1 MISCDSHDYVEIA
14 CMMRYQVRLHR
25 VDGQVLVGE
34 AVDIRSRSG
43 DERLMLATGEA
54 IPLVD
59 IREMEVLSKP
69 SYFERVIISAD

>member
-1 MISCDSHDYVEIA
+1 
-14 CMMRYQVRLHR
+14 VRLHR